1 MFPKME
7 QSMFQ
12 FNTLE
17 TWCCSTWGLRYRKKV
32 LMFFNGRQHG
42 VVFFSWRG
50 SLSTMRRRHRYT
62 SGRPSHQRSNTQKE
76 HDAIANFTINKLKN
90 KFSNIIEST
99 TKNKIEFIH
108 DSNLTWI
115 FTHDCE
121 LIMRWRRQLE
131 TETKTNSAAVFPCRI
146 SSLDWYLSAFS
157 LSFYTIF
164 SHPHLLS
171 LAAIVPAW

>member
-7 QSMFQ
+7 QSTFQ

-17 TWCCSTWGLRYRKKV
+17 TWCCSTWSFRYRKKV
-32 LMFFNGRQHG
+32 FMYFNSRQHG
-42 VVFFSWRG
+42 VVFFSCRG

-62 SGRPSHQRSNTQKE
+62 SGRPSHQGSNTQKE
-76 HDAIANFTINKLKN
+76 WDAIVNFTINKLKN
-90 KFSNIIEST
+90 KFSNITESPT
-99 TKNKIEFIH
+99 TNKIEFIH
-108 DSNLTWI
+108 DSNLKWI

-121 LIMRWRRQLE
+121 LITRWRRQLE
-131 TETKTNSAAVFPCRI
+131 TNSAAVFPCRI
-146 SSLDWYLSAFS
+146 SSLDWYLLAFS